1 MKLRRLERY
10 SADYFMAKSPT
21 RVSKFP
27 SGVSGRNG
35 VGAVIS
41 GKNLTLKSVAD
52 LLGSKAQLELAP
64 EALEA
69 VKRSRTIVETL
80 ATGEK
85 ALYGINTGF
94 GVLAHE
100 RIPAKDLERLQQ
112 NLILSHAVGA
122 GDEVPAEIVALML
135 LFKVNGL
142 AVGLSGVRPLI
153 IDYLIRFYNEGV
165 YPIVYTKGSLGASG
179 DLAPLAH
186 LTLPLIGLGEVYRGQ
201 VRMPAGQL
209 LKELGLAPLRLE
221 PKEGLA
227 LINGTQ
233 FMTAYAVHCL
243 LRIQQ
248 LLVTADVVAAMT
260 LESIRG
266 SAAPFDARIHEAR
279 PHPGQKKVAAR
290 MRQLLS
296 GSQIL
301 PSHIDCPKVQDPY
314 SIRCVPQVHGAA
326 WETFEHARQVIER
339 ELNSATDN
347 PLVFADGDIVSGGNF
362 HGQILA
368 FVLDYLAI
376 AAAEMASIS
385 ERRLFLLLG
394 GDTLGEDIKLPKLL
408 MKDTGLNSG
417 FMLPQYLAAA
427 LVSENKIL
435 AHPASVDSIPSS
447 LGQEDHVSMGATAA
461 TKLVEIVKNAETVLA
476 IELMSSAQALDFI
489 HPLKAGEGI
498 EAAHAEFRKYISFAE
513 SDRLF
518 HDDIQVALKIVRSG
532 KIVKAAESAVGV
544 LD

>member
-1 MKLRRLERY
+1 
-10 SADYFMAKSPT
+10 
-21 RVSKFP
+21 
-27 SGVSGRNG
+27 
-35 VGAVIS
+35 
-41 GKNLTLKSVAD
+41 
-52 LLGSKAQLELAP
+52 
-64 EALEA
+64 
-69 VKRSRTIVETL
+69 
-80 ATGEK
+80 
-85 ALYGINTGF
+85 
-94 GVLAHE
+94 
-100 RIPAKDLERLQQ
+100 
-112 NLILSHAVGA
+112 
-122 GDEVPAEIVALML
+122 
-135 LFKVNGL
+135 
-142 AVGLSGVRPLI
+142 
-153 IDYLIRFYNEGV
+153 
-165 YPIVYTKGSLGASG
+165 LGASG

-201 VRMPAGQL
+201 VRMPAAQA
-209 LKELGLAPLRLE
+209 LKELGLAPLQLE
-221 PKEGLA
+221 AKEGLA

-243 LRIQQ
+243 LRIQR
-248 LLVTADVVAAMT
+248 LLLTADVVAAMT

-266 SAAPFDARIHEAR
+266 SAAPFDPRVHEAR

-290 MRQLLS
+290 MRQLLR

-326 WETFEHARQVIER
+326 CESFEHARQVVER

-368 FVLDYLAI
+368 FILDYLAI
-376 AAAEMASIS
+376 ATAEIASIS

-394 GDTLGEDIKLPKLL
+394 GDTLGDIKLPKLL

-461 TKLVEIVKNAETVLA
+461 TKLLEIVKNAETVVA
-476 IELMSSAQALDFI
+476 IELMSAAQALDFI

-498 EAAHAEFRKYISFAE
+498 EAAHVEFRKSISFAE

-518 HDDIQVALKIVRSG
+518 HDDIQVALQIVRSG
-532 KIVKAAESAVGV
+532 TIVKAAESAVGV

>member
-1 MKLRRLERY
+1 
-10 SADYFMAKSPT
+10 MAKSASQVPNST
-21 RVSKFP
+21 VEVSE
-27 SGVSGRNG
+27 RNG
-35 VGAVIS
+35 VGAVVD
-41 GKNLTLKSVAD
+41 GKNLTLKSVGQ
-52 LLGSKAQLELAP
+52 LLESKAQLELAP

-69 VKRSRTIVETL
+69 VNRSRAIVKARAL
-80 ATGEK
+80 GEK

-100 RIPAKDLERLQQ
+100 RIPTKDLERLQH

-122 GDEVPAEIVALML
+122 GDEVPAEIVGLML
-135 LFKVNGL
+135 LLKANGL
-142 AVGLSGVRPLI
+142 AVGLSGVRPI
-153 IDYLIRFYNEGV
+153 ILDYLIRHYNEGV

-186 LTLPLIGLGEVYRGQ
+186 LTLPLLGMGEVYRGP
-201 VRMPAGQL
+201 VRMTAGQM

-221 PKEGLA
+221 AKEGLA

-233 FMTAYAVHCL
+233 FMSAYAVHCL

-279 PHPGQKKVAAR
+279 PHPGQKKVATR
-290 MRQLLS
+290 MRQLLR

-326 WETFEHARQVIER
+326 WESFEHARQVIER

-347 PLVFADGDIVSGGNF
+347 PLVFDDGDIVSGGNF
-362 HGQILA
+362 HGEILA
-368 FVLDYLAI
+368 FVMDYLAI
-376 AAAEMASIS
+376 ATAEIASIS

-394 GDTLGEDIKLPKLL
+394 GDTLGELKLPKLL

-427 LVSENKIL
+427 LVSENKIF

-447 LGQEDHVSMGATAA
+447 LGQEDHVSMGATSA
-461 TKLVEIVKNAETVLA
+461 TKLLEVVKNAETVLA
-476 IELMSSAQALDFI
+476 IELMSAAQALDFI
-489 HPLKAGEGI
+489 HPLKSGDGV
-498 EAAHAEFRKYISFAE
+498 EAAHAEFRKHISFAE

-518 HDDIQVALKIVRSG
+518 HDDIQVALQFLRSG
-532 KIVKAAESAVGV
+532 KVVKAAESAVGL

>member
-1 MKLRRLERY
+1 MSKAGTP
-10 SADYFMAKSPT
+10 SKKPTIASPE
-21 RVSKFP
+21 
-27 SGVSGRNG
+27 RNG
-35 VGAVIS
+35 AGWVID
-41 GKNLTLKSVAD
+41 GKGLSLKAVAD
-52 LLGSKAQLELAP
+52 LLESNARLELAP
-64 EALEA
+64 EALA
-69 VKRSRTIVETL
+69 GVNRSRAVVETR
-80 ATGEK
+80 ATEEK

-100 RIPAKDLERLQQ
+100 RIPAKDLERLQH

-122 GDEVPAEIVALML
+122 GDEVPEEIVALML

-142 AVGLSGVRPLI
+142 AVGLSGIRPVV
-153 IDYLIRFYNEGV
+153 IDYLLRFYNERV
-165 YPIVYTKGSLGASG
+165 YPIIYTKGSLGASG

-201 VRMPAGQL
+201 VKVAAAQVLRDF
-209 LKELGLAPLRLE
+209 GLAPLRLE
-221 PKEGLA
+221 AKEGLA

-266 SAAPFDARIHEAR
+266 SAAPFDARVHDAR

-290 MRQLLS
+290 MRQLLR

-326 WETFEHARQVIER
+326 WESFEHARLAIER

-347 PLVFADGDIVSGGNF
+347 PLVFDNGDIVSGGNF
-362 HGQILA
+362 HGEILA
-368 FVLDYLAI
+368 FVMDYLAI
-376 AAAEMASIS
+376 ATAEIASIS

-394 GDTLGEDIKLPKLL
+394 GDTLGDLKLPKLL

-427 LVSENKIL
+427 LVSENKIF

-447 LGQEDHVSMGATAA
+447 LGQEDHVSMGATSA
-461 TKLVEIVKNAETVLA
+461 TKLLEVVKNAETVLA
-476 IELMSSAQALDFI
+476 IELLSAAQALDFI

-498 EAAHAEFRKYISFAE
+498 EAAHAEFRQHISFAE

-518 HDDIQVALKIVRSG
+518 HDDIQLALQILRSG
-532 KIVKAAESAVGV
+532 KVVKAAESAVGA
-544 LD
+544 LE

>member
-1 MKLRRLERY
+1 MPK
-10 SADYFMAKSPT
+10 SATQVTNSPA
-21 RVSKFP
+21 
-27 SGVSGRNG
+27 GRSEQAG

-41 GKNLTLKSVAD
+41 GKNLTLKSVAG
-52 LLGSKAQLELAP
+52 LLESKAQLALDP
-64 EALEA
+64 EALKA
-69 VKRSRTIVETL
+69 VVRSRAIVETR
-80 ATGEK
+80 ATGET

-94 GVLAHE
+94 GVLAHK
-100 RIPAKDLERLQQ
+100 RIPAKDLQRLQQ

-135 LFKVNGL
+135 LFKANGL
-142 AVGLSGVRPLI
+142 AVGLSGVRPVI

-165 YPIVYTKGSLGASG
+165 YPIVYNKGSLGASG

-186 LTLPLIGLGEVYRGQ
+186 LTLPLIGLGEVYRGP
-201 VRMPAGQL
+201 VRMPAGQA
-209 LKELGLAPLRLE
+209 LKELGLAPLQLE
-221 PKEGLA
+221 AKEGLA

-290 MRQLLS
+290 MRQLLR

-326 WETFEHARQVIER
+326 WESFEHGRQVIER

-347 PLVFADGDIVSGGNF
+347 PLVFANGDIMSGGNF

-368 FVLDYLAI
+368 FILDYLAI
-376 AAAEMASIS
+376 AASEIASIS

-394 GDTLGEDIKLPKLL
+394 GDTLGDIKLPKLL

-461 TKLVEIVKNAETVLA
+461 TKLLEIVKNAETVVA
-476 IELMSSAQALDFI
+476 IELMSAAQALDFI

-498 EAAHAEFRKYISFAE
+498 EAAHSEFRKYISFAE

-518 HDDIQVALKIVRSG
+518 HDDIQVALQVLRSG

>member
-1 MKLRRLERY
+1 MI
-10 SADYFMAKSPT
+10 S
-21 RVSKFP
+21 
-27 SGVSGRNG
+27 SGVECGNFMPDNPNRTGKRPIG
-35 VGAVIS
+35 VSERDGIGGVVG
-41 GKNLTLKSVAD
+41 GKNLSLNTVAH
-52 LLGSKAQLELAP
+52 LLESKARLELAP

-69 VKRSRTIVETL
+69 VKRSRAIVEER
-80 ATGEK
+80 AHGEK

-100 RIPAKDLERLQQ
+100 RIPAKDLERLQH

-142 AVGLSGVRPLI
+142 AVGLSGVRPVV
-153 IDYLIRFYNEGV
+153 IDYLIRFYNEGIC
-165 YPIVYTKGSLGASG
+165 PIIYTKGSLGASG

-186 LTLPLIGLGEVYRGQ
+186 LTLPLIGLGEVYRGPARLGAEQ
-201 VRMPAGQL
+201 VLQD
-209 LKELGLAPLRLE
+209 LGLERLRLE
-221 PKEGLA
+221 AKEGLA

-248 LLVTADVVAAMT
+248 LLVTADVVAALT

-266 SAAPFDARIHEAR
+266 SAAPFDPRIHEAR
-279 PHPGQKKVAAR
+279 PHPGQQKVAAR
-290 MRQLLS
+290 MRQLLR

-314 SIRCVPQVHGAA
+314 SVRCVPQVHGAV
-326 WETFEHARQVIER
+326 WEAFEHARQVVER

-347 PLVFADGDIVSGGNF
+347 PLVFENGDIVSGGNF
-362 HGQILA
+362 HGEILA

-376 AAAEMASIS
+376 ATAEVASIS
-385 ERRLFLLLG
+385 ERRLFLLLE
-394 GDTLGEDIKLPKLL
+394 GDTLGEKKLPKLL

-427 LVSENKIL
+427 LVSENKVL

-447 LGQEDHVSMGATAA
+447 LGQEDHVSMGATSA
-461 TKLVEIVKNAETVLA
+461 TKLLEIVKNAETVLA
-476 IELMSSAQALDFI
+476 IELMSAAQALDFI

-518 HDDIQVALKIVRSG
+518 HDDIQVALEIVRSG
-532 KIVKAAESAVGV
+532 KVVKAAESAVGA

>member
-1 MKLRRLERY
+1 MPKSVTRPPS
-10 SADYFMAKSPT
+10 SA
-21 RVSKFP
+21 R
-27 SGVSGRNG
+27 GVSERDG
-35 VGAVIS
+35 VGAVVD
-41 GKNLTLKSVAD
+41 GKNLTLKSVVQ
-52 LLGSKAQLELAP
+52 LLESKARLDLAP

-69 VKRSRTIVETL
+69 VKRSRAIVETR
-80 ATGEK
+80 ARGEK

-100 RIPAKDLERLQQ
+100 RIPTKDLERLQH

-142 AVGLSGVRPLI
+142 AVGLSGVRPVVI
-153 IDYLIRFYNEGV
+153 EYLIRFYNEGV

-186 LTLPLIGLGEVYRGQ
+186 LTLPLLGLGEVYRGEI
-201 VRMPAGQL
+201 RMPASQV

-221 PKEGLA
+221 AKEGLA

-248 LLVTADVVAAMT
+248 SLVTADVVAAMT

-290 MRQLLS
+290 MRQLLR

-326 WETFEHARQVIER
+326 WESFEHARQVIER

-347 PLVFADGDIVSGGNF
+347 PLVFDDGDIVSGGNF
-362 HGQILA
+362 HGEILA
-368 FVLDYLAI
+368 FVMDYLAI
-376 AAAEMASIS
+376 ATAEIASIS

-394 GDTLGEDIKLPKLL
+394 GDTLGELKLPKLL

-427 LVSENKIL
+427 LVSENKIF

-447 LGQEDHVSMGATAA
+447 LGQEDHVSMGATSA
-461 TKLVEIVKNAETVLA
+461 TKLLEVVKNAETVLA
-476 IELMSSAQALDFI
+476 IELMSAAQALDFI

-498 EAAHAEFRKYISFAE
+498 EAAHAEFRKHISFAE

-518 HDDIQVALKIVRSG
+518 HDDIQVALEVVRSG
-532 KIVKAAESAVGV
+532 KIVKAAESAVGA
-544 LD
+544 L

>member
-1 MKLRRLERY
+1 
-10 SADYFMAKSPT
+10 MAKIATRATESPAGLSE
-21 RVSKFP
+21 RD
-27 SGVSGRNG
+27 G
-35 VGAVIS
+35 VGAVIT

-52 LLGSKAQLELAP
+52 LLESKARLALDP

-69 VKRSRTIVETL
+69 VIRSRAIVEKR
-80 ATGEK
+80 ATGET

-100 RIPAKDLERLQQ
+100 RIPAKDLQRLQQ

-135 LFKVNGL
+135 LLKANGL
-142 AVGLSGVRPLI
+142 AVGLSGVRPVI
-153 IDYLIRFYNEGV
+153 IDYLIRFYNEGI

-201 VRMPAGQL
+201 ARMPAGQA
-209 LKELGLAPLRLE
+209 LKELGLAPLQLE
-221 PKEGLA
+221 AKEGLA

-233 FMTAYAVHCL
+233 FMAAFAVHCL
-243 LRIQQ
+243 LRLQR

-290 MRQLLS
+290 MRQLVR
-296 GSQIL
+296 GSQTL

-314 SIRCVPQVHGAA
+314 AIRCVPQVHGAA
-326 WETFEHARQVIER
+326 WESFEHGRQVIER

-347 PLVFADGDIVSGGNF
+347 PLVFDDGDIVSGGNF
-362 HGQILA
+362 HGELLA
-368 FVLDYLAI
+368 FLLDYLAI
-376 AAAEMASIS
+376 ATAEIASIS

-394 GDTLGEDIKLPKLL
+394 GDTLGDIKLPKLL

-427 LVSENKIL
+427 LVSENKVL
-435 AHPASVDSIPSS
+435 AHPASVDSIHSS
-447 LGQEDHVSMGATAA
+447 LRPG
-461 TKLVEIVKNAETVLA
+461 
-476 IELMSSAQALDFI
+476 
-489 HPLKAGEGI
+489 
-498 EAAHAEFRKYISFAE
+498 
-513 SDRLF
+513 
-518 HDDIQVALKIVRSG
+518 
-532 KIVKAAESAVGV
+532 
-544 LD
+544 

>member
-1 MKLRRLERY
+1 MPKSVTRPPS
-10 SADYFMAKSPT
+10 SA
-21 RVSKFP
+21 R
-27 SGVSGRNG
+27 GVSERDG
-35 VGAVIS
+35 VGAVVD
-41 GKNLTLKSVAD
+41 GKNLTLKSVAR
-52 LLGSKAQLELAP
+52 LLESKARLDLAQ

-69 VKRSRTIVETL
+69 VKRSRAIVETR
-80 ATGEK
+80 ARGEK

-100 RIPAKDLERLQQ
+100 RIPSKDLERLQH

-142 AVGLSGVRPLI
+142 AVGLSGVRPVVI
-153 IDYLIRFYNEGV
+153 EYLIRFYNEGV

-186 LTLPLIGLGEVYRGQ
+186 LTLPLLGLGEVYRGEI
-201 VRMPAGQL
+201 RMPASQV

-221 PKEGLA
+221 AKEGLA

-248 LLVTADVVAAMT
+248 SLVTADVVAAMT

-290 MRQLLS
+290 MRQLLR

-326 WETFEHARQVIER
+326 WESFEHARQVIER

-347 PLVFADGDIVSGGNF
+347 PLVFDDGDIVSGGNF
-362 HGQILA
+362 HGEILA
-368 FVLDYLAI
+368 FVMDYLAI
-376 AAAEMASIS
+376 ATAEIASIS

-394 GDTLGEDIKLPKLL
+394 GDTLGELKLPKLL

-427 LVSENKIL
+427 LVSENKIF

-447 LGQEDHVSMGATAA
+447 LGQEDHVSMGATSA
-461 TKLVEIVKNAETVLA
+461 TKLLEVVKNAETVVA
-476 IELMSSAQALDFI
+476 IELMSAAQALDFI
-489 HPLKAGEGI
+489 HPLKSGDGV
-498 EAAHAEFRKYISFAE
+498 EAAHAEFRKHISFAE

-518 HDDIQVALKIVRSG
+518 HDDIQVALQILRSG
-532 KIVKAAESAVGV
+532 KVVKAAESAVGV
-544 LD
+544 LE

>member
-1 MKLRRLERY
+1 MSKIGTDREN
-10 SADYFMAKSPT
+10 SAIGA
-21 RVSKFP
+21 RE
-27 SGVSGRNG
+27 RNG
-35 VGAVIS
+35 AGWVID
-41 GKNLTLKSVAD
+41 GQNLTLKSVTD
-52 LLGSKAQLELAP
+52 LVESNARLELAP

-69 VKRSRTIVETL
+69 VNRSRAIVEAR

-94 GVLAHE
+94 GALAHE
-100 RIPAKDLERLQQ
+100 RIPAKDLQRLQQ

-122 GDEVPAEIVALML
+122 GDEVSPEIVALML
-135 LFKVNGL
+135 LFKANGL
-142 AVGLSGVRPLI
+142 AVGLSGVRPAI
-153 IDYLIRFYNEGV
+153 IEYLIRFYNEGV

-186 LTLPLIGLGEVYRGQ
+186 LTLPMIGMGEVYRSQ
-201 VRMPAGQL
+201 VRMPAATV
-209 LKELGLAPLRLE
+209 LKDLELAPLHLE
-221 PKEGLA
+221 AKEGLA

-243 LRIQQ
+243 IRIQQ

-266 SAAPFDARIHEAR
+266 SAAPFDARIHDAR
-279 PHPGQKKVAAR
+279 PHPGQKRVAAR
-290 MRQLLS
+290 MRQLLR

-314 SIRCVPQVHGAA
+314 SVRCVPQVHGAV
-326 WETFEHARQVIER
+326 WEAFEHARQVIER

-347 PLVFADGDIVSGGNF
+347 PLVFENGDIVSGGNF
-362 HGQILA
+362 HGELLA

-376 AAAEMASIS
+376 GTAELASIS

-394 GDTLGEDIKLPKLL
+394 GDTLGEIKLPKLL

-427 LVSENKIL
+427 LVSENKIF

-447 LGQEDHVSMGATAA
+447 LGQEDHVSMGATSA
-461 TKLVEIVKNAETVLA
+461 TKLLEVVKNTETVLA
-476 IELMSSAQALDFI
+476 IELMSAAQALDFI
-489 HPLKAGEGI
+489 HPLKAGEGV
-498 EAAHAEFRKYISFAE
+498 ESAHTEFRKHISFAE

-518 HDDIQVALKIVRSG
+518 HDDIQVALGVLRSG
-532 KIVKAAESAVGV
+532 SVVKAAETAVGS
-544 LD
+544 L

>member
-1 MKLRRLERY
+1 
-10 SADYFMAKSPT
+10 MAKSASPVPNST
-21 RVSKFP
+21 VEVSE
-27 SGVSGRNG
+27 RNG
-35 VGAVIS
+35 VGAVIN
-41 GKNLTLKSVAD
+41 GKNLSLRAIAD
-52 LLGSKAQLELAP
+52 LLESKAQLELAS
-64 EALEA
+64 EALKA
-69 VKRSRTIVETL
+69 VNRSRAIVE
-80 ATGEK
+80 ARAGGEK

-100 RIPAKDLERLQQ
+100 RIPTKDLERLQH

-122 GDEVPAEIVALML
+122 GDEVAAEIVGLML
-135 LFKVNGL
+135 LLKANGL
-142 AVGLSGVRPLI
+142 AVGLSGVRPVVI
-153 IDYLIRFYNEGV
+153 EYLIRFYNEGV

-186 LTLPLIGLGEVYRGQ
+186 LTLPLLGMGEVYRGQ
-201 VRMPAGQL
+201 VRMTASQM

-221 PKEGLA
+221 AKEGLA

-266 SAAPFDARIHEAR
+266 SAAPFDARIHDAR
-279 PHPGQKKVAAR
+279 PHPGQKQVAAR
-290 MRQLLS
+290 MRQLLR

-326 WETFEHARQVIER
+326 WESFEHARQVIER

-347 PLVFADGDIVSGGNF
+347 PLVFDDGDIVSGGNF
-362 HGQILA
+362 HGEILA
-368 FVLDYLAI
+368 FVMDYLAI
-376 AAAEMASIS
+376 ATAEIASIS

-394 GDTLGEDIKLPKLL
+394 GDTLGELKLPKLL

-427 LVSENKIL
+427 LVSENKIF

-447 LGQEDHVSMGATAA
+447 LGQEDHVSMGATSA
-461 TKLVEIVKNAETVLA
+461 TKLLEVVKNAETVLA
-476 IELMSSAQALDFI
+476 IELMSAAQALDFI

-498 EAAHAEFRKYISFAE
+498 EAVHAEFRKHISFAE

-518 HDDIQVALKIVRSG
+518 HDDIQVALNFLRAGEV
-532 KIVKAAESAVGV
+532 VKAAESALGM
-544 LD
+544 LE

>member
-1 MKLRRLERY
+1 
-10 SADYFMAKSPT
+10 MAKSAT
-21 RVSKFP
+21 RVTESP

-41 GKNLTLKSVAD
+41 GKNLTLKCVAE
-52 LLGSKAQLELAP
+52 LLESKGQLELAP

-69 VKRSRTIVETL
+69 VKRSRTIVETR
-80 ATGEK
+80 ATDEK

-142 AVGLSGVRPLI
+142 AVGLSGVRPII
-153 IDYLIRFYNEGV
+153 IDYLIRFYNDGV

-186 LTLPLIGLGEVYRGQ
+186 LTLPLIGMGEVYWGQ
-201 VRMPAGQL
+201 IRMPAGQL
-209 LKELGLAPLRLE
+209 LKELGLSPLRLE

-290 MRQLLS
+290 MRQLLR

-326 WETFEHARQVIER
+326 WEAFEHGREVVER

-368 FVLDYLAI
+368 FILDYLAI
-376 AAAEMASIS
+376 AAAEIASIS

-394 GDTLGEDIKLPKLL
+394 GDTLGDIKLPKLL
-408 MKDTGLNSG
+408 MQDTGLNSG

-461 TKLVEIVKNAETVLA
+461 TKLIEIVKNAETVLA
-476 IELMSSAQALDFI
+476 IELMSAAQALDFI

-498 EAAHAEFRKYISFAE
+498 EAAHAEFRKSISFAE

-518 HDDIQVALKIVRSG
+518 HDDIQVALQIVRSG

>member
-1 MKLRRLERY
+1 MTKRVTQASN
-10 SADYFMAKSPT
+10 SA
-21 RVSKFP
+21 V
-27 SGVSGRNG
+27 GVSERNG

-52 LLGSKAQLELAP
+52 LVESKAQLKLDP
-64 EALEA
+64 EAFDV
-69 VKRSRTIVETL
+69 VKRSRAIVEKR
-80 ATGEK
+80 ATDEK

-94 GVLAHE
+94 GALAHE
-100 RIPAKDLERLQQ
+100 RIPANDLERLQQ

-135 LFKVNGL
+135 LFKANGL
-142 AVGLSGVRPLI
+142 AVGLSGVRPVI
-153 IDYLIRFYNEGV
+153 IDYLIRFYNEAV

-186 LTLPLIGLGEVYRGQ
+186 LTLPMIGLGEVYRGQ
-201 VRMPAGQL
+201 ARMPAGQV
-209 LKELGLAPLRLE
+209 LKELGLPPLQLE
-221 PKEGLA
+221 AKEGLA

-266 SAAPFDARIHEAR
+266 SAAPFDARVHEAR

-290 MRQLLS
+290 MRQLLR

-326 WETFEHARQVIER
+326 WESFEHARQVVER

-362 HGQILA
+362 HGQVLA
-368 FVLDYLAI
+368 FILDYLAI

-394 GDTLGEDIKLPKLL
+394 GDTLGEIKLPKLL

-461 TKLVEIVKNAETVLA
+461 TKLVEIVENAETVLA
-476 IELMSSAQALDFI
+476 IELMSAAQALDFI

-518 HDDIQVALKIVRSG
+518 HDDIQIALQILRSG

-544 LD
+544 LS

>member
-1 MKLRRLERY
+1 MAKRATQAMDSTNGALER
-10 SADYFMAKSPT
+10 D
-21 RVSKFP
+21 
-27 SGVSGRNG
+27 G
-35 VGAVIS
+35 VGPVVD
-41 GKNLTLKSVAD
+41 GRNLTLKSVAN
-52 LLGSKAQLELAP
+52 LLESKPRLDLAP
-64 EALEA
+64 TALEA
-69 VKRSRTIVETL
+69 VNRSRAIVEDR
-80 ATGEK
+80 ARGEK

-100 RIPAKDLERLQQ
+100 RIPTKDLERLQH

-135 LFKVNGL
+135 LFKINGL
-142 AVGLSGVRPLI
+142 AVGLSGVRPVVI
-153 IDYLIRFYNEGV
+153 EYLLRFYNEGV

-186 LTLPLIGLGEVYRGQ
+186 LTLPLLGLGEVYRGQ
-201 VRMPAGQL
+201 ARMPAGQV
-209 LKELGLAPLRLE
+209 LKDLALAPLRLE
-221 PKEGLA
+221 AKEGLA

-243 LRIQQ
+243 IRIQQ

-290 MRQLLS
+290 MRQLLR

-326 WETFEHARQVIER
+326 WESFEHARQVVER

-347 PLVFADGDIVSGGNF
+347 PLVFEDGDIVSGGNF
-362 HGQILA
+362 HGEVLA
-368 FVLDYLAI
+368 FILDYLAM
-376 AAAEMASIS
+376 ATAEIASIS

-394 GDTLGEDIKLPKLL
+394 GDTLGDIKLPKLL

-427 LVSENKIL
+427 LVSENKIF

-447 LGQEDHVSMGATAA
+447 LGQEDHVSMGATSA
-461 TKLVEIVKNAETVLA
+461 TKLLEVVKNAETVVA
-476 IELMSSAQALDFI
+476 IELMSAAQALDFI
-489 HPLKAGEGI
+489 HPLKAGEGV
-498 EAAHAEFRKYISFAE
+498 EAVHTEFRKHISFAE

-518 HDDIQVALKIVRSG
+518 HDDIQVALQFLRSG
-532 KIVKAAESAVGV
+532 KVVKAAESAVGV
-544 LD
+544 LDE

>member
-1 MKLRRLERY
+1 
-10 SADYFMAKSPT
+10 MAKSATQATNSPA
-21 RVSKFP
+21 RLSE
-27 SGVSGRNG
+27 RDG
-35 VGAVIS
+35 VGAVIN

-52 LLGSKAQLELAP
+52 LFDSKAQLALDP
-64 EALEA
+64 EAREA
-69 VKRSRTIVETL
+69 VIRSRAIVETR
-80 ATGEK
+80 ATGET

-135 LFKVNGL
+135 LFKANGL
-142 AVGLSGVRPLI
+142 AVGLSGVRPVV

-165 YPIVYTKGSLGASG
+165 YPIVYNKGSLGASG

-201 VRMPAGQL
+201 VRMPAGQVL
-209 LKELGLAPLRLE
+209 TELGLAPLQLE
-221 PKEGLA
+221 AKEGLA

-243 LRIQQ
+243 LRIQR
-248 LLVTADVVAAMT
+248 LLLTADVVAAMT

-290 MRQLLS
+290 MRQLLR

-326 WETFEHARQVIER
+326 WESFEHARQVVER

-362 HGQILA
+362 HGEILA
-368 FVLDYLAI
+368 FILDYLAI
-376 AAAEMASIS
+376 AAAEIASIS

-394 GDTLGEDIKLPKLL
+394 GDTLGDIKLPKLL

-461 TKLVEIVKNAETVLA
+461 TKLLEIVKNAETVVA
-476 IELMSSAQALDFI
+476 IELMSAAQALDFI

-498 EAAHAEFRKYISFAE
+498 EAAHVEFRKSISFAE

-518 HDDIQVALKIVRSG
+518 HDDIQVALQIVRIG
-532 KIVKAAESAVGV
+532 TIVKAAESAVGV
-544 LD
+544 LG

>member
-1 MKLRRLERY
+1 MTKRATERTT
-10 SADYFMAKSPT
+10 SPG
-21 RVSKFP
+21 
-27 SGVSGRNG
+27 GVSARNG
-35 VGAVIS
+35 VGAVVS
-41 GKNLTLKSVAD
+41 GKNLTLKSVAE
-52 LLGSKAQLELAP
+52 LLGSEAQLELAP

-69 VKRSRTIVETL
+69 VKSSRAIVEAR

-100 RIPAKDLERLQQ
+100 RIPTKDLERLQQ

-122 GDEVPAEIVALML
+122 GDEAPAEIVALML

-142 AVGLSGVRPLI
+142 AVGLSGVRPVI
-153 IDYLIRFYNEGV
+153 IDYLIRFYNERI

-186 LTLPLIGLGEVYRGQ
+186 LTLPLIGMGEVYRGQ
-201 VRMPAGQL
+201 IRMTAAKVLQ
-209 LKELGLAPLRLE
+209 ELGLAPLRLE
-221 PKEGLA
+221 AKEGLA

-248 LLVTADVVAAMT
+248 LLVTADVAAAMT

-279 PHPGQKKVAAR
+279 PHPGQQKVAAR
-290 MRQLLS
+290 MRQLLR

-326 WETFEHARQVIER
+326 WESFEHARQVVER

-362 HGQILA
+362 HGEVLA
-368 FVLDYLAI
+368 FILDYLAM
-376 AAAEMASIS
+376 AAAEIASIS

-394 GDTLGEDIKLPKLL
+394 GDTLGDIKLPKLL

-461 TKLVEIVKNAETVLA
+461 TKLLEIVKNAETVVA
-476 IELMSSAQALDFI
+476 IELMSAAQALDFI

-498 EAAHAEFRKYISFAE
+498 EAAHAEFRKHISFAE

-518 HDDIQVALKIVRSG
+518 HDDIQVALQIVRSG

>member
-1 MKLRRLERY
+1 
-10 SADYFMAKSPT
+10 
-21 RVSKFP
+21 
-27 SGVSGRNG
+27 
-35 VGAVIS
+35 
-41 GKNLTLKSVAD
+41 LK
-52 LLGSKAQLELAP
+52 
-64 EALEA
+64 
-69 VKRSRTIVETL
+69 T
-80 ATGEK
+80 
-85 ALYGINTGF
+85 
-94 GVLAHE
+94 
-100 RIPAKDLERLQQ
+100 
-112 NLILSHAVGA
+112 
-122 GDEVPAEIVALML
+122 
-135 LFKVNGL
+135 NGL
-142 AVGLSGVRPLI
+142 AVGLSGVRPVVI
-153 IDYLIRFYNEGV
+153 EYLIRFYNEGV

-186 LTLPLIGLGEVYRGQ
+186 LTLPLLGLGEVYRGET
-201 VRMPAGQL
+201 RMPAARV

-221 PKEGLA
+221 AKEGLA

-290 MRQLLS
+290 MRQLLR

-314 SIRCVPQVHGAA
+314 SVRCVPQVHGAA
-326 WETFEHARQVIER
+326 WESFEHARQVVER

-362 HGQILA
+362 HGEILA
-368 FVLDYLAI
+368 FVMDYLAI
-376 AAAEMASIS
+376 ATAEIASIS

-394 GDTLGEDIKLPKLL
+394 GDTLGDLKLPKLL

-427 LVSENKIL
+427 LVSENKIF

-447 LGQEDHVSMGATAA
+447 LGQEDHVSMGATSA
-461 TKLVEIVKNAETVLA
+461 TKLLEVVKNAETVVA
-476 IELMSSAQALDFI
+476 IELMSAAQALDFI
-489 HPLKAGEGI
+489 HPLKSGDGV
-498 EAAHAEFRKYISFAE
+498 EAAHAEFRKHISFAE

-518 HDDIQVALKIVRSG
+518 HDDIQVALQFLRSG
-532 KIVKAAESAVGV
+532 KVVKAAESAVGM

>member
-1 MKLRRLERY
+1 LKPCRQERY
-10 SADYFMAKSPT
+10 IGNYFMAKSAT
-21 RVSKFP
+21 RVTNSH
-27 SGVSGRNG
+27 SGVSERNG

-41 GKNLTLKSVAD
+41 GKNLTLKAVSD
-52 LLGSKAQLELAP
+52 LLESRAQIELAP
-64 EALEA
+64 KALEA
-69 VKRSRTIVETL
+69 IKHSRTIVETR

-135 LFKVNGL
+135 LFKINGL
-142 AVGLSGVRPLI
+142 AVGLSGVRPVV

-165 YPIVYTKGSLGASG
+165 QPIVYTKGSLGASG

-186 LTLPLIGLGEVYRGQ
+186 LTLPLIGMGEVYRNQ

-209 LKELGLAPLRLE
+209 LKDLALAPLRLE
-221 PKEGLA
+221 AKEGLA

-266 SAAPFDARIHEAR
+266 SAAPFDARIQEAR

-290 MRQLLS
+290 MRQLLR

-326 WETFEHARQVIER
+326 WESFEHARQVVER

-368 FVLDYLAI
+368 FILDYLAI

-394 GDTLGEDIKLPKLL
+394 GDTLGDIKLPKLL

-476 IELMSSAQALDFI
+476 IELMSAAQALDFI
-489 HPLKAGEGI
+489 HPLKAGKGI
-498 EAAHAEFRKYISFAE
+498 EAAHAEFRKYLSFAE

-518 HDDIQVALKIVRSG
+518 HDDIQVALQIVRSG

-544 LD
+544 LG

>member
-1 MKLRRLERY
+1 MI
-10 SADYFMAKSPT
+10 
-21 RVSKFP
+21 
-27 SGVSGRNG
+27 G
-35 VGAVIS
+35 
-41 GKNLTLKSVAD
+41 GKNLSLKTVAN
-52 LLGSKAQLELAP
+52 LLESKKRLQLAP

-69 VKRSRTIVETL
+69 VKRSRAIVENR
-80 ATGEK
+80 AHGEK

-100 RIPAKDLERLQQ
+100 RIPAKDLERLQH

-122 GDEVPAEIVALML
+122 GDEVPDAIVALML

-142 AVGLSGVRPLI
+142 AVGLSGVRPVV

-165 YPIVYTKGSLGASG
+165 FPIIYTKGSLGASG

-186 LTLPLIGLGEVYRGQ
+186 LTLPLIGLGEVYQGQ
-201 VRMPAGQL
+201 TKVGAERVLQD
-209 LKELGLAPLRLE
+209 LGLKPLRLE
-221 PKEGLA
+221 AKEGLA

-248 LLVTADVVAAMT
+248 LLVTADVVAALT

-279 PHPGQKKVAAR
+279 PHPGQQKVAAR
-290 MRQLLS
+290 MRQLLR

-314 SIRCVPQVHGAA
+314 SVRCVPQVHGAV
-326 WETFEHARQVIER
+326 WEAFEHARQVVER

-347 PLVFADGDIVSGGNF
+347 PLVFENGDIVSGGNF
-362 HGQILA
+362 HGEILA

-376 AAAEMASIS
+376 ATAEIASIS
-385 ERRLFLLLG
+385 ERRLFLLLE
-394 GDTLGEDIKLPKLL
+394 GDTLGEKKLPKLL

-427 LVSENKIL
+427 LVSENKVL

-447 LGQEDHVSMGATAA
+447 LGQEDHVSMGATSA
-461 TKLVEIVKNAETVLA
+461 TKLLEIVKNAETVLA
-476 IELMSSAQALDFI
+476 IELMSAAQALDFI

-498 EAAHAEFRKYISFAE
+498 EAAHAEFRKSISFAE

-518 HDDIQVALKIVRSG
+518 HDDIQVALKVVRSG

>member
-1 MKLRRLERY
+1 
-10 SADYFMAKSPT
+10 MAKSATQATNSPA
-21 RVSKFP
+21 RLSE
-27 SGVSGRNG
+27 RDG
-35 VGAVIS
+35 VGAVIN

-52 LLGSKAQLELAP
+52 LFESKAQLALDP
-64 EALEA
+64 EAREA
-69 VKRSRTIVETL
+69 VIRSRAIVETR
-80 ATGEK
+80 ATGET

-135 LFKVNGL
+135 LFKANGL
-142 AVGLSGVRPLI
+142 AVGLSGVRPEV

-165 YPIVYTKGSLGASG
+165 YPIVYNKGSLGASG

-201 VRMPAGQL
+201 VRMPAGQA
-209 LKELGLAPLRLE
+209 LKELGLAPLQLE
-221 PKEGLA
+221 AKEGLA

-233 FMTAYAVHCL
+233 FMTAYTVHCL
-243 LRIQQ
+243 LRIQR
-248 LLVTADVVAAMT
+248 LLLTADVVAAMT
-260 LESIRG
+260 LESVRG

-290 MRQLLS
+290 MRQLLR

-326 WETFEHARQVIER
+326 WESFEHARQVVER

-362 HGQILA
+362 HGEILA
-368 FVLDYLAI
+368 FILDYLAI
-376 AAAEMASIS
+376 AAAEIASIS

-394 GDTLGEDIKLPKLL
+394 GDTLGDIKLPKLL

-461 TKLVEIVKNAETVLA
+461 TKLLEIVKNAETVVA
-476 IELMSSAQALDFI
+476 IELMSAAQALDFI

-498 EAAHAEFRKYISFAE
+498 EAAHVEFRKSISFAE

-518 HDDIQVALKIVRSG
+518 HDDIQVALQIVRSG
-532 KIVKAAESAVGV
+532 TIVKAAESAVGV
-544 LD
+544 LG

>member
-1 MKLRRLERY
+1 MSKTGTDREN
-10 SADYFMAKSPT
+10 SAIGSREK
-21 RVSKFP
+21 
-27 SGVSGRNG
+27 NG
-35 VGAVIS
+35 AGWVID

-52 LLGSKAQLELAP
+52 LLESNARLELAP
-64 EALEA
+64 EAREA
-69 VKRSRTIVETL
+69 VNRSRAIVETR

-94 GVLAHE
+94 GALAHE
-100 RIPAKDLERLQQ
+100 RIPAKDLQRLQQ

-122 GDEVPAEIVALML
+122 GDEVPAEVVALML
-135 LFKVNGL
+135 LFKANGL
-142 AVGLSGVRPLI
+142 AVGLSGVRPAI
-153 IDYLIRFYNEGV
+153 IEYLIRFYNEGV

-186 LTLPLIGLGEVYRGQ
+186 LTLPMIGMGEVYRGQ
-201 VRMPAGQL
+201 VRMPAGTV
-209 LKELGLAPLRLE
+209 LKDLELAPLRLE
-221 PKEGLA
+221 AKEGLA

-279 PHPGQKKVAAR
+279 PHPGQKRVAAR
-290 MRQLLS
+290 MRQLLR

-314 SIRCVPQVHGAA
+314 SVRCVPQVHGAV
-326 WETFEHARQVIER
+326 WEAFEHARQVIER

-347 PLVFADGDIVSGGNF
+347 PLVFENGDIVSGGNF
-362 HGQILA
+362 HGELLA

-376 AAAEMASIS
+376 ATAEVASIS

-394 GDTLGEDIKLPKLL
+394 GDTLGDLKLPKLL

-427 LVSENKIL
+427 LVSENKIF

-447 LGQEDHVSMGATAA
+447 LGQEDHVSMGATSA
-461 TKLVEIVKNAETVLA
+461 TKLLEVVKNAETVLA
-476 IELMSSAQALDFI
+476 IELMSAAQALDFI
-489 HPLKAGEGI
+489 HPLKAGEGV
-498 EAAHAEFRKYISFAE
+498 ESAHTEFRKHISFAE

-518 HDDIQVALKIVRSG
+518 HDDIQVALGVLRSG
-532 KIVKAAESAVGV
+532 SVVKAAETAVGS
-544 LD
+544 L